1 MRLLSDCRPAVLGAS
16 LVPQQVKNPP
26 AMQETL
32 ETWIRSLSWED
43 LLEEENGNLLQCSCL
58 KNPMD
63 SRVTNRWTWLSYRC
77 TCRPTVFKAFPSHS
91 ESSFLSKTYE
101 YLKFHFT
108 NFHQTALALTIPRYS
123 QGPTFVFG
131 SQRICKSL
139 HETKV
144 VKMTYFG
151 RLCSVPCLSSLSMQ
165 HLLLSSENKQ

>member
-1 MRLLSDCRPAVLGAS
+1 MLNSPFLSPGPRGTMRLLSDCRPAVLGAS

-91 ESSFLSKTYE
+91 ESSFLSKTYMNISSSI
-101 YLKFHFT
+101 LLIFT
-108 NFHQTALALTIPRYS
+108 KLLSLFQFLDIP
-123 QGPTFVFG
+123 
-131 SQRICKSL
+131 
-139 HETKV
+139 KV
-144 VKMTYFG
+144 
-151 RLCSVPCLSSLSMQ
+151 Q
-165 HLLLSSENKQ
+165 HLCLVHREYVNHYMKPKF